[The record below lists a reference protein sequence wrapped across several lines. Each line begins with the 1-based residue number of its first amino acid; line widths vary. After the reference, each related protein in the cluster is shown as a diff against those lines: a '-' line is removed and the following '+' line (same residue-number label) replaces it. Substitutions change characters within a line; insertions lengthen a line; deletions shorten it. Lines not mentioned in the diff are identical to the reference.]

1 MHDVPARKRLR
12 ALLNPKEGRTQGWIA
27 EKLGIRQQ
35 TVSELLR
42 GAHPG
47 FRLAL
52 VMERVFGIPPRD
64 WFSCRELAEIDGM
77 PSHGAE
83 AA

>member
-12 ALLNPKEGRTQGWIA
+12 AMLNPSEGRTQGWIA

-35 TVSELLR
+35 TVSDLLR
-42 GAHPG
+42 DAYPG

-52 VMERVFGIPPRD
+52 VIERVFGISPRE
-64 WFSCRELAEIDGM
+64 WMTRRELAKIDAM
-77 PSHGAE
+77 PSHSE